1 MLSYTRGKTMKKNNE
16 LAIWSSVAMGLVL
29 YVFTFVMVWGS
40 TSDYRENISR
50 PMTSSS
56 ATIQSSLN

>member
-1 MLSYTRGKTMKKNNE
+1 MKKNNE

>member
-1 MLSYTRGKTMKKNNE
+1 MKKNNE
-16 LAIWSSVAMGLVL
+16 FAIWSTVALGLVL
-29 YVFTFVMVWGS
+29 YVSTFVMVWSS